1 MWRIGCLN
9 DCMPCKDQVVT
20 WKQEITKVERKEHNN
35 LAKVLNV
42 VKKMVKKKDELMNNV
57 IEKKQREMCA
67 QEKKMQA
74 HSLMKMKKKKFFL
87 QTFECRWGQ
96 KF

>member
-1 MWRIGCLN
+1 M
-9 DCMPCKDQVVT
+9 
-20 WKQEITKVERKEHNN
+20 
-35 LAKVLNV
+35 NV

-74 HSLMKMKKKKFFL
+74 HSLMKMKQKKFFL
-87 QTFECRWGQ
+87 QTFECR
-96 KF
+96 

>member
-1 MWRIGCLN
+1 
-9 DCMPCKDQVVT
+9 
-20 WKQEITKVERKEHNN
+20 
-35 LAKVLNV
+35 
-42 VKKMVKKKDELMNNV
+42 
-57 IEKKQREMCA
+57 MCA

-74 HSLMKMKKKKFFL
+74 HSLMKMKKKNFFL